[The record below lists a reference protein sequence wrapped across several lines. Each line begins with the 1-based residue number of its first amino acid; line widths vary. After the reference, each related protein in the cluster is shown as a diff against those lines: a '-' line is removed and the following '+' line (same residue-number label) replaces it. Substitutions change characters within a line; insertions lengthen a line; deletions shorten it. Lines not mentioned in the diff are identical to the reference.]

1 MKSQK
6 IKILSVVVALA
17 ALAIIVPNS
26 NSFVIL
32 LATRALAFSILVMSV
47 DLLLGYTGLPSLGQ
61 AAYLGVGA
69 YLTAILA
76 TKYQFGL
83 GYDFWLVVV
92 LGILLAAALAAVF
105 GLLAI
110 RATGVYFL
118 MITLALGQCVWGL
131 AYRWNSLTGGDNG
144 INLRARP
151 RFGIDLAD
159 EVTFF
164 YVVCGFFAVSLLLM
178 YTLVQSPFGRS
189 LTGIRERE
197 LRMKILGYNTWLHKY
212 IAFIIAGG
220 FGGLSGVLWAHTAGI
235 VSPENVVLTTSVDA
249 LLMAVLG
256 GAGTLVGGVIGAFIV
271 FGLREYLSTLVPWW
285 QYVLGAVYVLTILYL
300 PTGLMG
306 IPERIRQRRALMAT
320 REDLKKMAPVTGKD
334 MVDGF
339 QLYLDDV
346 NSDFGGAKVKFIV
359 EDEQGKPD
367 TAVTRAKKLILQ
379 DKVHMLVGG
388 LLASSGYAL
397 APVST
402 ADKTVYV
409 VPVSAADDL
418 TQRDLPKYP
427 YMVRTGWSSSQ
438 PSHPFGQW
446 ACDQGY
452 KKIAAIGA
460 DYAFGYEV
468 VGGFQRAFEACGGQ
482 IVQKIWPPL
491 GTKDFGPYIPTIR
504 QDADAIFTLMVGPM
518 SLQFPKQLAASGNKK
533 PVIGGGTSYDEF
545 VLPSMGDEV
554 IGHVSALQYSAALVN
569 PKNEAFV
576 KKYRAKYG
584 KVPSYYSETN
594 YTTAQM
600 IHEVIKNNKGNFP
613 GLEEFVKQLAAV
625 KLDTIRG
632 PVTIDEM
639 RNPVQNIYI
648 KKVEKKKMFGYDK
661 EELWNTVVKTYPNV
675 NQFGQFNKE
684 EFLKTPV
691 YSRDFPP
698 CKFCN

>member
-1 MKSQK
+1 M
-6 IKILSVVVALA
+6 
-17 ALAIIVPNS
+17 
-26 NSFVIL
+26 
-32 LATRALAFSILVMSV
+32 T
-47 DLLLGYTGLPSLGQ
+47 
-61 AAYLGVGA
+61 
-69 YLTAILA
+69 
-76 TKYQFGL
+76 
-83 GYDFWLVVV
+83 
-92 LGILLAAALAAVF
+92 
-105 GLLAI
+105 
-110 RATGVYFL
+110 
-118 MITLALGQCVWGL
+118 ITLLRRFCPL
-131 AYRWNSLTGGDNG
+131 LFGGIVAFGMTAPSNAAEE
-144 INLRARP
+144 LRI
-151 RFGIDLAD
+151 G
-159 EVTFF
+159 
-164 YVVCGFFAVSLLLM
+164 YVAP
-178 YTLVQSPFGRS
+178 T
-189 LTGIRERE
+189 TGIF
-197 LRMKILGYNTWLHKY
+197 
-212 IAFIIAGG
+212 AQ
-220 FGGLSGVLWAHTAGI
+220 V
-235 VSPENVVLTTSVDA
+235 
-249 LLMAVLG
+249 
-256 GAGTLVGGVIGAFIV
+256 
-271 FGLREYLSTLVPWW
+271 
-285 QYVLGAVYVLTILYL
+285 
-300 PTGLMG
+300 
-306 IPERIRQRRALMAT
+306 
-320 REDLKKMAPVTGKD
+320 GKD

-339 QLYLDDV
+339 QMYLDDV
-346 NSDFGGAKVKFIV
+346 KSDFGGAKVKFIV
-359 EDEQGKPD
+359 EDEQAKPD

-446 ACDQGY
+446 ACEQGY
-452 KKIAAIGA
+452 KKIVAIGA

-468 VGGFQRAFEACGGQ
+468 IGGFQSAFEACGGQ
-482 IVQKIWPPL
+482 IIQKIWPPL
-491 GTKDFGPYIPTIR
+491 GAKDFGPYIPTIKAE
-504 QDADAIFTLMVGPM
+504 ADAIFSLMVGPM

-554 IGHVSALQYSAALVN
+554 IGHVSALQYSAALEN

-600 IHEVIKNNKGNFP
+600 IHEVIKANNGNFP
-613 GLEEFVKQLAAV
+613 GQEAFVKQLAAI
-625 KLDTIRG
+625 KIDSIRG
-632 PVTIDEM
+632 PVSIDEM

-661 EELWNTVVKTYPNV
+661 DELWNTVIKTYANV
-675 NQFGQFNKE
+675 NQFGQFNKD

-691 YSRDFPP
+691 YNRDYPP